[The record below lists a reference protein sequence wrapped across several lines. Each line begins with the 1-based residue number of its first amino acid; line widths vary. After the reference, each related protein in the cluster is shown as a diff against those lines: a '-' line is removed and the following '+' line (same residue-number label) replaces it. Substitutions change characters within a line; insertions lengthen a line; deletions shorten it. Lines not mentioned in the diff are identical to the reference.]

1 MHAYRDLRGRLVVAR
16 HVDVGTMIEVS
27 TKDGP
32 VPMAHLIRDA
42 DIRDV
47 ASINAEIRTGRGAW
61 TSSRSGRLL
70 DRYAAGRVPGL
81 TPVFYG

>member
-1 MHAYRDLRGRLVVAR
+1 
-16 HVDVGTMIEVS
+16 
-27 TKDGP
+27 
-32 VPMAHLIRDA
+32 MAHLIRDA